1 MGLIAVSE
9 ETKQDLD
16 NLAAKLAVAR
26 GVKSVTYEGVI
37 REILDCYCKEV
48 KS

>member
-26 GVKSVTYEGVI
+26 SVKSVTYEGVI
-37 REILDCYCKEV
+37 RELLDVYKREV